1 MISGV
6 QRQILNHLKKKIF
19 GETEENLRK
28 REQKEE
34 QREQKG
40 NPNEEKEE
48 QNEEKG
54 NLEEINICY
63 IYMASLINRKRDE
76 PPEKKKG
83 DNVTEQQPKKP
94 STDTENVKSQ
104 FEWEC
109 EECKQTT
116 YDQTV
121 CSVCVEPLVY
131 RWFEVDDPNPT
142 NKPIKIQL
150 D

>member
-1 MISGV
+1 
-6 QRQILNHLKKKIF
+6 
-19 GETEENLRK
+19 
-28 REQKEE
+28 
-34 QREQKG
+34 
-40 NPNEEKEE
+40 
-48 QNEEKG
+48 
-54 NLEEINICY
+54 
-63 IYMASLINRKRDE
+63 MASLINRKRDE

-131 RWFEVDDPNPT
+131 RWFEVDDPKFQMGDHREKFIWKYKEIIRGVKERM
-142 NKPIKIQL
+142 KPAELVVQIATLGPGQCFGPPASLPRRTRWLFLKEE
-150 D
+150 